1 MLKTLF
7 KLLSRTPQQPVPVDP
22 QSQKNAALFAYL
34 QQPPPPLNHTPTS
47 KPAMVAAHPVPKASH
62 RERLLSM
69 RIEHLQICSE
79 SRANQFS
86 EFGVDTAGDLISANL
101 RTLAEKYPSPRK
113 AVRVLKRYRQ
123 AIRLAA
129 RVPGMMPRDAL
140 LLISIHRRSVR
151 GLAMETPMSL
161 YRDLQRY
168 AESTPGRKQLRGRR
182 LPSVKRIRRW
192 ITVSASELSVTGNI
206 YADAA

>member
-1 MLKTLF
+1 MLKTFF
-7 KLLSRTPQQPVPVDP
+7 KLLSRTPQQPVPVNP
-22 QSQKNAALFAYL
+22 QSREDVAIIAHR
-34 QQPPPPLNHTPTS
+34 QPSASQPNPARTS
-47 KPAMVAAHPVPKASH
+47 QPAMVAAHPVPKASH

-69 RIEHLQICSE
+69 RIEHIRICSE

-86 EFGVDTAGDLISANL
+86 EFGIDTAGDLISANL

-192 ITVSASELSVTGNI
+192 ITVSASELGVTGNI

>member
-1 MLKTLF
+1 MLKSFL

-22 QSQKNAALFAYL
+22 RSPDNAMLFAYL
-34 QQPPPPLNHTPTS
+34 NHPPRNVNRTQTS
-47 KPAMVAAHPVPKASH
+47 KPAMVAAHPVPKPSH

-69 RIEHLQICSE
+69 RIEHTKLCSE
-79 SRANQFS
+79 SRADQFAA
-86 EFGVDTAGDLISANL
+86 FGIETAGDLITANL
-101 RTLAEKYPSPRK
+101 KTLAEKYPSPRK

-123 AIRLAA
+123 AIRLSV

-151 GLAMETPMSL
+151 GLAMETPVTL

-168 AESTPGRKQLRGRR
+168 AESTPGRKLLRGRR

-192 ITVSASELSVTGNI
+192 ITASASELSVPANI